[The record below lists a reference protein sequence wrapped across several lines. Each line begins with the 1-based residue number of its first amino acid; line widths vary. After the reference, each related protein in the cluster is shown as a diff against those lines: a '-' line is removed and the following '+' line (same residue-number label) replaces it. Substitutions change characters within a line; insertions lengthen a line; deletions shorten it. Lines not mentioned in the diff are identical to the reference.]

1 MRRRNRRRESFS
13 RERWAEDGER
23 WAEDGG
29 TQKFCTAAVSNF
41 LKGQESTEISCYIS
55 GNPPYGGSAVL
66 RVRDTERVHE
76 EGGVI
81 RMACILEWAIGMFD
95 GFILVICEDEK

>member
-1 MRRRNRRRESFS
+1 M
-13 RERWAEDGER
+13 GGR

-29 TQKFCTAAVSNF
+29 TQKFGTAAVSNF
-41 LKGQESTEISCYIS
+41 LKGQESTEISY
-55 GNPPYGGSAVL
+55 SAVL